1 MRWLQHDKRL
11 HQKDHP
17 LMAEGALVKIVVSYL
32 LDIDVFL
39 HVYEY
44 RKTIA
49 FVNLEDSGP

>member
-1 MRWLQHDKRL
+1 
-11 HQKDHP
+11 
-17 LMAEGALVKIVVSYL
+17 MAEGALVKIVVSYL